1 MKTRAVASPIVFCSL
16 LLISG
21 LIMGALGLRV
31 LSPDEKAELAS
42 YLEVFMRGLSN
53 PGLEP
58 PVILR
63 LSLAHNLKSVALLW
77 AFGLAV
83 IGAPLTCI
91 MLFIRG
97 FALGFSSAF
106 VVQQVPQKGFLV
118 FASGMLPHNL
128 VALPAL
134 VLLSSVSL
142 SFSVK
147 LFRERPWVQGGLLKL
162 AAGYTLRFALMSMLL
177 LAASLLEA
185 YLTPFLLRKAVG
197 YL

>member
-1 MKTRAVASPIVFCSL
+1 MKTRTVASPVVFCSL
-16 LLISG
+16 LLVSG
-21 LIMGALGLRV
+21 IIMGILGLRV

-63 LSLAHNLKSVALLW
+63 LSLAHSLKSVALLW

-91 MLFIRG
+91 MLFVRG
-97 FALGFSSAF
+97 FALGFSAAF
-106 VVQQVPQKGFLV
+106 VIKQVPAGGFLV

-128 VALPAL
+128 IALPAL
-134 VLLSSVSL
+134 VLLSSASL

-147 LFRERPWVQGGLLKL
+147 LFRERPWVHGGLLKL
-162 AAGYTLRFALMSMLL
+162 STGYTLRFALMSLLL
-177 LAASLLEA
+177 LASSLVEA
-185 YLTPFLLRKAVG
+185 YLTPLLLRKAAG

>member
-1 MKTRAVASPIVFCSL
+1 MKTRAAASPVMLCSL
-16 LLISG
+16 LLVSG
-21 LIMGALGLRV
+21 IIMGILGLRV

-63 LSLAHNLKSVALLW
+63 LSLAHNLKTVALMW

-106 VVQQVPQKGFLV
+106 VIKQVPQGGFLI
-118 FASGMLPHNL
+118 FAAGMLPHNL

-134 VLLSSVSL
+134 VLLSSLSL
-142 SFSVK
+142 AFSVR
-147 LFRERPWVQGGLLKL
+147 LFSERPWVHGGLLKL
-162 AAGYTLRFALMSMLL
+162 STGYTLKFALMSLLL

-185 YLTPFLLRKAVG
+185 YITPLLLRKAAA